1 MNNKNMNN
9 DTTKKNYNTIEQFFN
24 EIKKS
29 KFITE
34 SQLTTRVLFC
44 FTFMALLS
52 KLIFSGIKTTDI
64 YGTNGPAT
72 INIMCYFV
80 IMLSLIGIVFTST
93 ILQMYEN
100 KSDVDIMKTISWDFA
115 LVIIYLFWIIS
126 INFKYY
132 KKINMEKVPPN
143 FFLYSNLS
151 HLVIIFQIFFYMI
164 NFIVKNDDSIMLYED
179 ENIINRM
186 RFIHYLLL
194 LLNFLLILIQQIIL
208 DNFSVDIA

>member
-194 LLNFLLILIQQIIL
+194 LLNFLLI
-208 DNFSVDIA
+208 

>member
-1 MNNKNMNN
+1 
-9 DTTKKNYNTIEQFFN
+9 
-24 EIKKS
+24 
-29 KFITE
+29 
-34 SQLTTRVLFC
+34 
-44 FTFMALLS
+44 
-52 KLIFSGIKTTDI
+52 
-64 YGTNGPAT
+64 
-72 INIMCYFV
+72 MCYFV